1 MSRLEPSDRIEG
13 IVGASRDPDR
23 HIARAVSA
31 EQRVY
36 ILHSK
41 GCLQSGRDLRLCP
54 YSLALDAGIDP
65 LSWVEDEA
73 VVVAIDHGRLVP
85 QIRPFHPTDTL

>member
-1 MSRLEPSDRIEG
+1 MSRLEPADRIEG
-13 IVGASRDPDR
+13 IVGASRHPDH

-36 ILHSK
+36 ILHAK

-65 LSWVEDEA
+65 DSWPEDEA

-85 QIRPFHPTDTL
+85 TGSYPEPLDA